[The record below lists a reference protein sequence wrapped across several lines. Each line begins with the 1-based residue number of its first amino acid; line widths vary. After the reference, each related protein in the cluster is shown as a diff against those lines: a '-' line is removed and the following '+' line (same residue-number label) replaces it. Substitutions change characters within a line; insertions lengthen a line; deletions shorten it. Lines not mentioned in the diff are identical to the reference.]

1 MPRRVDS
8 ADVFLSPD
16 SDSSVFIHEL
26 FHAGGLSHTCTV
38 PSIMATEFSEQEIR
52 RCISLRRQLGMRRAF
67 VLSREIGP
75 ADIAALEIVV
85 GLTGILDS
93 QQGRSI
99 IWLM

>member
-1 MPRRVDS
+1 M
-8 ADVFLSPD
+8 
-16 SDSSVFIHEL
+16 
-26 FHAGGLSHTCTV
+26 
-38 PSIMATEFSEQEIR
+38 
-52 RCISLRRQLGMRRAF
+52 
-67 VLSREIGP
+67 LSREIGP